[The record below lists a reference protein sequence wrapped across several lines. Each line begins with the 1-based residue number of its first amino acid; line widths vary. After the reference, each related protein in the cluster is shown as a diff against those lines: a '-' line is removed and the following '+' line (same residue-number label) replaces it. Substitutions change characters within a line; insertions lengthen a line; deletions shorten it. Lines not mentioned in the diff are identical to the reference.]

1 MYQGLIIFAL
11 GGVLLV
17 GAYFVILGRRRQ
29 YEETGSP
36 EDILT
41 DEEFRK
47 IEYGD
52 DL

>member
-36 EDILT
+36 EDVLT